1 MSISFQAVSKWENG
15 ETLPDTSLLLEL
27 ADILDTTVDK
37 LLNGGVIVMKNKN
50 VIHVE
55 DVVSGFNAIKEV
67 RRCFGDKSLFYQ
79 GMIDGINDK
88 MNMDLETY
96 LEKFEMLK
104 EIIRGDVNVEMT
116 VEQAEL
122 IDFLDTQINAIDTK
136 AEKAKAR
143 NAEKKAN
150 GDELRDAVQSILTD
164 ELQTIDAIVAQIEGE
179 EVTKAKITARLTS
192 LVKNGIATKEEVKD
206 EEGRK
211 LKAYKLV
218 A

>member
-1 MSISFQAVSKWENG
+1 MEKKITK
-15 ETLPDTSLLLEL
+15 
-27 ADILDTTVDK
+27 
-37 LLNGGVIVMKNKN
+37 
-50 VIHVE
+50 
-55 DVVSGFNAIKEV
+55 
-67 RRCFGDKSLFYQ
+67 R
-79 GMIDGINDK
+79 
-88 MNMDLETY
+88 
-96 LEKFEMLK
+96 EKFEMLK

-122 IDFLDTQINAIDTK
+122 IDFLDAQIVAIDTK

-150 GDELRDAVQSILTD
+150 GDELRDVVQSILTN

-179 EVTKAKITARLTS
+179 EITKAKITARLTS
-192 LVKNGIATKEEVKD
+192 LVKNGIAEKEDVKD

>member
-1 MSISFQAVSKWENG
+1 MEKKITK
-15 ETLPDTSLLLEL
+15 
-27 ADILDTTVDK
+27 
-37 LLNGGVIVMKNKN
+37 
-50 VIHVE
+50 
-55 DVVSGFNAIKEV
+55 
-67 RRCFGDKSLFYQ
+67 R
-79 GMIDGINDK
+79 
-88 MNMDLETY
+88 
-96 LEKFEMLK
+96 EKFEMLK
-104 EIIRGDVNVEMT
+104 EIIRGDVSVEMT

-122 IDFLDTQINAIDTK
+122 IDFLDAQIVAIDTK

-150 GDELRDAVQSILTD
+150 GDELRDVVQSVLTN

-192 LVKNGIATKEEVKD
+192 LVKNGIAEKEDVKD

>member
-1 MSISFQAVSKWENG
+1 MEKKITK
-15 ETLPDTSLLLEL
+15 
-27 ADILDTTVDK
+27 
-37 LLNGGVIVMKNKN
+37 
-50 VIHVE
+50 
-55 DVVSGFNAIKEV
+55 
-67 RRCFGDKSLFYQ
+67 R
-79 GMIDGINDK
+79 
-88 MNMDLETY
+88 
-96 LEKFEMLK
+96 EKFEMLK

-122 IDFLDTQINAIDTK
+122 IDFLDAQIVAIDTK

-150 GDELRDAVQSILTD
+150 GDELRDVVQSILTD

-179 EVTKAKITARLTS
+179 EITKAKITARLTS
-192 LVKNGIATKEEVKD
+192 LVKNGIAEKEDVKD

>member
-1 MSISFQAVSKWENG
+1 MEKKITK
-15 ETLPDTSLLLEL
+15 
-27 ADILDTTVDK
+27 
-37 LLNGGVIVMKNKN
+37 
-50 VIHVE
+50 
-55 DVVSGFNAIKEV
+55 
-67 RRCFGDKSLFYQ
+67 R
-79 GMIDGINDK
+79 
-88 MNMDLETY
+88 
-96 LEKFEMLK
+96 EKFEMLK

-122 IDFLDTQINAIDTK
+122 IDFLDAQIVAIDTK

-150 GDELRDAVQSILTD
+150 GDELRDAVQAILTED
-164 ELQTIDAIVAQIEGE
+164 YQTIDAIVAQIEGE
-179 EVTKAKITARLTS
+179 DVTKAKVTARLTS
-192 LVKNGIATKEEVKD
+192 LVKNGLAEKEDVKD

>member
-1 MSISFQAVSKWENG
+1 MEKKITK
-15 ETLPDTSLLLEL
+15 
-27 ADILDTTVDK
+27 
-37 LLNGGVIVMKNKN
+37 
-50 VIHVE
+50 
-55 DVVSGFNAIKEV
+55 
-67 RRCFGDKSLFYQ
+67 R
-79 GMIDGINDK
+79 
-88 MNMDLETY
+88 
-96 LEKFEMLK
+96 EKFEMLK

-150 GDELRDAVQSILTD
+150 GDELRDVVQSILTD